1 METLSV
7 IIPVYNRE
15 SLIGRTLDSIAAQ
28 TLRPRRLIVV
38 DNASDDDT
46 LAVVERWRRE
56 KGLPAGMDVRILS
69 ERKPG
74 ASAARNRGLKE
85 ADTDWVM
92 FFDSDD
98 IMLPGHIERAMRT
111 AAANPDADIV
121 GWDVD
126 QELADGSRRKGRFV
140 TGDIEWNNI
149 VHAVMATQRY
159 MARTAL
165 FRLAG
170 GWCEDAMVW
179 NDWELGIRMLRL
191 NPRVI
196 KAEGAST
203 VVMHFTPESITG
215 TRRHADRCAQ
225 TLAIA
230 ESFLRR
236 RGDSRLLRWLGY
248 RRAVLAAEC
257 LQQGDAVA
265 SEAILSQALSS
276 GASKERLAIRLT
288 FLHAR
293 WLHRGAFLT
302 YGLFAR

>member
-1 METLSV
+1 METLTV

-15 SLIGRTLDSIAAQ
+15 TLIVRTLDSVAAQ
-28 TLRPRRLIVV
+28 TLRPQRLIVV
-38 DNASDDDT
+38 DNASDDGT
-46 LAVVERWRRE
+46 LRAVERWVAQ
-56 KGLPAGMDVRILS
+56 KAAAAGIEATVLT

-74 ASAARNRGLKE
+74 ASAARNRGLQE

-98 IMLPGHIERAMRT
+98 IMLPGHIERAMLT
-111 AAANPDADIV
+111 AASHPEADIV

-126 QELADGSRRKGRFV
+126 LQLADGSRRRGRFV
-140 TGDIEWNNI
+140 TQDMEWNNM

-159 MARTAL
+159 MARTSL

-179 NDWELGIRMLRL
+179 NDWELGIRLLRL
-191 NPRVI
+191 HPKTV
-196 KAEGAST
+196 KAEGEAT
-203 VVMHFTPESITG
+203 VVMHFTPDSITG

-225 TLAIA
+225 TLGIA
-230 ESFLRR
+230 ENFLRR
-236 RGDSRLLRWLGY
+236 HGDRRLLRWLGY

-257 LQQGDAVA
+257 RQQGDSVA
-265 SEAILSQALSS
+265 SDAILSQALAAAD
-276 GASKERLAIRLT
+276 ASERLAVRLT

-293 WLHRGAFLT
+293 WLHRGAFFT
-302 YGLFAR
+302 YRLFSR